1 MRLQIFFQLLF
12 TYANPFFTTYIFN
25 ILKNPLSSLT
35 YYAETNFKHYGC
47 RYSQSCHACYV
58 KSGYTSRLPEP
69 YFQIRVAP
77 EDETLNS
84 IKTLCGTC
92 ACKIMLQGDTNGTTT
107 AMQVMEYVLD
117 RLIGKTVL
125 AYLDDIT
132 IFSVTLEN
140 PVGDIHQVFQ
150 RVWDNNMRACPSKCN
165 FLADRLPRLEH
176 VIDDKGIQADLEK
189 IRGIPDWHTRNRK
202 MNYKLLLVL

>member
-1 MRLQIFFQLLF
+1 MIVETKHKRSLVSTSIPKHTEYQC
-12 TYANPFFTTYIFN
+12 
-25 ILKNPLSSLT
+25 ILEMKDKTSAVSNDTRNQTVTST
-35 YYAETNFKHYGC
+35 
-47 RYSQSCHACYV
+47 
-58 KSGYTSRLPEP
+58 GYTPEG
-69 YFQIRVAP
+69 
-77 EDETLNS
+77 ETHNT
-84 IKTLCGTC
+84 IKTPYRTFS
-92 ACKIMLQGDTNGTTT
+92 CKKLLQGDTNTPSR
-107 AMQVMEYVLD
+107 AIRVMEYFLD

-189 IRGIPDWHTRNRK
+189 IRGLPDWHTRNRK